1 MADSTRNPGN
11 IRDKA
16 ENAAHAASQTAGNVK
31 DAAREA
37 ASNLGQRAGEMASN
51 LGERAQNLA
60 STAADRAEDAMSSV
74 GQSMSHL
81 AGRLRESVP
90 QEGMLGTAAGSVAG
104 TLEASGRY
112 LQEHDFNDIGEDL
125 SRLVRQY
132 PIASLCAVFGIGFM
146 LGRTMGR

>member
-1 MADSTRNPGN
+1 MAGSTRNPGN

-16 ENAAHAASQTAGNVK
+16 EGAAQHASQAAGDMK

-37 ASNLGQRAGEMASN
+37 ASNLGQRAGEVASN
-51 LGERAQNLA
+51 LGEKAQNLA
-60 STAADRAEDAMSSV
+60 STAADRAEDAMASV
-74 GQSMSHL
+74 GQGISSL

-90 QEGMLGTAAGSVAG
+90 QEGMIGTAAGSVAG
-104 TLEASGRY
+104 TLEAGGRY
-112 LQEHDFNDIGEDL
+112 LQEHDINDIGQDL

-146 LGRTMGR
+146 LGKTLGR

>member
-1 MADSTRNPGN
+1 MAGSTRNPGN

-16 ENAAHAASQTAGNVK
+16 EDVAHAASQTAGDAK

-37 ASNLGQRAGEMASN
+37 ASNLGQRASDLASN
-51 LGERAQNLA
+51 LGQRAQDLA
-60 STAADRAEDAMSSV
+60 STAADRAEDARSAV
-74 GQSMSHL
+74 GQGMSNL
-81 AGRLRESVP
+81 AGRLRESAP

-104 TLEASGRY
+104 TLEAGGRY
-112 LQEHDFNDIGEDL
+112 LQEHDMNDIGQDL

-146 LGRTMGR
+146 LGKTLGR

>member
-1 MADSTRNPGN
+1 MAGSTRNPGN
-11 IRDKA
+11 IRDQA
-16 ENAAHAASQTAGNVK
+16 ENLGHAARQTAGDVK

-37 ASNLGQRAGEMASN
+37 ASNLGQRASEVASN

-60 STAADRAEDAMSSV
+60 STATDRAEDAMSAM
-74 GQSMSHL
+74 GQGMSTL

-104 TLEASGRY
+104 TLEAGGRY
-112 LQEHDFNDIGEDL
+112 LQEHDINDIGEDL

-146 LGRTMGR
+146 LGKTLGR

>member
-1 MADSTRNPGN
+1 MAGSTRNPGN

-16 ENAAHAASQTAGNVK
+16 ENVAHAASQTAGDVK
-31 DAAREA
+31 DAARDA
-37 ASNLGQRAGEMASN
+37 TSNLGQRASDVASN
-51 LGERAQNLA
+51 LGQQAQNLA

-146 LGRTMGR
+146 LGRTRGR

>member
-11 IRDKA
+11 IRDTV
-16 ENAAHAASQTAGNVK
+16 ENAAHT
-31 DAAREA
+31 AREA
-37 ASNLGQRAGEMASN
+37 ASNLGQKAGDVASN

-60 STAADRAEDAMSSV
+60 STAADRAEDAMSTV
-74 GQSMSHL
+74 GQGMSTM

-90 QEGMLGTAAGSVAG
+90 PEGMLGTAAGSVAG
-104 TLEASGRY
+104 TLEAGGRY
-112 LQEHDFNDIGEDL
+112 LQEHDLNDIGEDV

-132 PIASLCAVFGIGFM
+132 PIASLCAVFGLGFM